1 MNRVLP
7 GIPMFKSKSSL
18 ISLIQ
23 SQKDQP
29 GPSKWT
35 KISGSSSCSK
45 SFRGGQDSARRF
57 LPNLSKILSRVKA
70 GWDLVREWF
79 WDGQWISISING
91 CQWLKNKNQKLV
103 VIHLDSYIFLLRVRS
118 KCGTDRAPQAQVQ
131 DPTKLSYASGF
142 GTTLKIIK
150 IKSAPFPSK
159 SNASLW
165 QVAQVMSARAVYE
178 QSFPGDPFA
187 WKRQAF
193 KEAKTCQLF
202 FWKAHS
208 FEGLAE
214 TCRIIKLKH
223 PPMIWITPSLL
234 VCGWWLRGL
243 INTFSGRNEW
253 IHAVPR
259 SHS

>member
-7 GIPMFKSKSSL
+7 GIPTFKSKSSL

-45 SFRGGQDSARRF
+45 SFRGVQDSARRF

-70 GWDLVREWF
+70 GWHLVREWF
-79 WDGQWISISING
+79 WDGQLISISISG

-118 KCGTDRAPQAQVQ
+118 TCGTDRAPQAQVQ

-142 GTTLKIIK
+142 GATSKILKK
-150 IKSAPFPSK
+150 KCLHSHPSP
-159 SNASLW
+159 NASLW

-193 KEAKTCQLF
+193 KEAQTCQLF
-202 FWKAHS
+202 FWK
-208 FEGLAE
+208 L
-214 TCRIIKLKH
+214 IL
-223 PPMIWITPSLL
+223 
-234 VCGWWLRGL
+234 LRG
-243 INTFSGRNEW
+243 W
-253 IHAVPR
+253 QKHAEKLNWSIPR
-259 SHS
+259 